1 MEAAQEWN
9 MGELLDTTSSY
20 WKSCTI
26 HAGVKLEIFT
36 QLSNSKHSAVE
47 IAQKING
54 DTRGVSS
61 LLNALKAMNL
71 LQKEDGLFS
80 NTPFSK
86 KFLDRSS
93 KEYQGHIIM
102 HHHHLVDGWAQL
114 GQAVLTGH
122 PVDQRSHGEEK
133 ERESFQLG
141 MFNLAM
147 AIAPKLAKQVD
158 LEGKKRLLDLG
169 GGPGTHAI
177 HFCMA
182 NPELT
187 ATIYDRPTTR
197 DFALQTVK
205 QFGLEDRI
213 DFAAGDFNKDP
224 IEGTYDVAWLSQ
236 ILHSNG
242 PEECEKLI
250 ERTKAAMEPGGL
262 IMIHDFFL
270 NDTNDGPL
278 FPALFSLNM
287 MINNEQGRSYSERD
301 VFEML
306 GKAGVKAIHRL
317 PFQSAN
323 DSYVLCGTV

>member
-1 MEAAQEWN
+1 MESLQEWN
-9 MGELLDTTSSY
+9 VGELLDTSSSY

-26 HAGVKLEIFT
+26 HAGVKLELFT
-36 QLSNSKHSAVE
+36 QLNNSKFSAVE

-54 DTRGVSS
+54 DERGVCS
-61 LLNALKAMNL
+61 LLNALKAMEL
-71 LQKEDGLFS
+71 LQKENDRFS
-80 NTPFSK
+80 NTAFSK
-86 KFLDRSS
+86 KYLDKNS
-93 KEYQGHIIM
+93 EDYQGHIIM

-114 GQAVLTGH
+114 DHAVLTGH
-122 PVDQRSHGEEK
+122 PVETRSYGEEK

-147 AIAPKLAKQVD
+147 AIAPKLAEQVD

-197 DFALQTVK
+197 DFAMQTVK

-213 DFAAGDFNKDP
+213 DFAAGDFNIDL
-224 IEGTYDVAWLSQ
+224 IEGTYDVAWLSH

-250 ERTKAAMEPGGL
+250 EKTKAAMEPGGL

-287 MINNEQGRSYSERD
+287 LLNNELGRSYSEREA
-301 VFEML
+301 FEML
-306 GKAGVKAIHRL
+306 GKAGIKAIHRL